1 MLLMAFAIFLAVLA
15 ALVMFFSGKFVIS
28 NLMGFVDGFFE
39 GVFGKDSR
47 WNTYWPFAAF
57 ALLNVVILIALQ
69 FG

>member
-1 MLLMAFAIFLAVLA
+1 MLLMAFAICLAVLA
-15 ALVMFFSGKFVIS
+15 ALMMFFSGKFVIS

-39 GVFGKDSR
+39 GLFGKDSR

-57 ALLNVVILIALQ
+57 AVINVGVLIAMQ